1 MLKKLYFCNTMK
13 RLIIIIAAFLSWYSM
28 NAQKDIFTPAPTERL
43 NGDVSYYEETTYNIW
58 TLRLFSGPDQKGE
71 QTTRTIKRPQSITCH
86 RFDSLG
92 REKVI
97 TRYVQRNASVGS
109 IGRDSLGNVDFIANE
124 ISRITPDTRTVMSYD
139 GQGRLCTTKTWS
151 FNLAD
156 STLTQA
162 DSCLYDS
169 MGVLCG
175 MQILRD
181 SLHVP
186 NNYQRQDRN
195 GSYTISYQDGTYQ
208 QYRFDSE
215 HCLVRYRDREGKTVR
230 YYYNER
236 CNIIRQVSEW
246 ENGSTLNMI
255 FDDYEYDDY
264 GNWTRCSQN
273 EKDPGMPSRSLKII
287 ERTYNYR

>member
-13 RLIIIIAAFLSWYSM
+13 RLIIIIASFLSWYSL

-92 REKVI
+92 HETVI

-156 STLTQA
+156 STLTQS

-169 MGVLCG
+169 TGVLYG

-195 GSYTISYQDGTYQ
+195 GSYTISYYDGTYQ

>member
-1 MLKKLYFCNTMK
+1 MK

-71 QTTRTIKRPQSITCH
+71 QTTQTIKRPQSITCH

-92 REKVI
+92 RETVI

-156 STLTQA
+156 STLTQS

-169 MGVLCG
+169 TGVLYG

-181 SLHVP
+181 SLPVP

>member
-1 MLKKLYFCNTMK
+1 MK

-71 QTTRTIKRPQSITCH
+71 QTTQTIKRPQSITCH

-92 REKVI
+92 RETVI

-156 STLTQA
+156 STLTQS

-169 MGVLCG
+169 TGVLYC

-181 SLHVP
+181 SLPVP

-195 GSYTISYQDGTYQ
+195 GSYTISYYDGTYQ

>member
-1 MLKKLYFCNTMK
+1 MK
-13 RLIIIIAAFLSWYSM
+13 RLIIIIAAFLSWYSL

-71 QTTRTIKRPQSITCH
+71 QTIRTIKRPQSITCH

-92 REKVI
+92 RETVI
-97 TRYVQRNASVGS
+97 TRYVQRDANVGS

-124 ISRITPDTRTVMSYD
+124 ISRITPDTRTVMNYD

-156 STLTQA
+156 STLTQS

-169 MGVLCG
+169 TGVLCG

>member
-13 RLIIIIAAFLSWYSM
+13 RLIIIIASFLSWYSL

-43 NGDVSYYEETTYNIW
+43 NGAVSYYEETTYNIW

-71 QTTRTIKRPQSITCH
+71 QTTQTIKRPQSITCH

-92 REKVI
+92 RETVI

-156 STLTQA
+156 STLTQS

-169 MGVLCG
+169 TGVLCG